1 MLLNVACV
9 IYPLLLLQ
17 RSGSLELATTMLKVL
32 GNQACNLVSDFIA
45 VIMICAV
52 AADQQRTMEYAAKAV
67 AHYEQKLE
75 NYAMGRLLLWNMV
88 ATAEIAIEGA
98 ANAAWW
104 YAMSDEAGIPVYLS
118 WKALT
123 FAFGLLMTSG
133 QPPNYVQRRA
143 RTRVM
148 MSKRVSEL
156 TATVT
161 KYYKGN
167 NLYDRGKRIEK
178 VGQIIRTETSWLLNV
193 IHAAVHPELGRTRE
207 EERESTYRR
216 ALEEASKDVTRLIA
230 AED

>member
-32 GNQACNLVSDFIA
+32 GNQACNLVSDFMA

-98 ANAAWW
+98 ASRATR
-104 YAMSDEAGIPVYLS
+104 YPVVRGVKS
-118 WKALT
+118 SIGA
-123 FAFGLLMTSG
+123 
-133 QPPNYVQRRA
+133 PPC
-143 RTRVM
+143 
-148 MSKRVSEL
+148 
-156 TATVT
+156 
-161 KYYKGN
+161 
-167 NLYDRGKRIEK
+167 
-178 VGQIIRTETSWLLNV
+178 
-193 IHAAVHPELGRTRE
+193 
-207 EERESTYRR
+207 
-216 ALEEASKDVTRLIA
+216 
-230 AED
+230 